1 MKKTDLEA
9 VIEGDFTSKP
19 SIDPGIIEGEIN
31 RYSSVD
37 FQKLGRTSDDSDESA
52 IPLAGAVFTVYKA
65 NEDGTRGDIAI
76 AKDGTKL
83 ENLVTNDEGNLCLAD
98 DEGNPN
104 EAVILSL
111 ERGNYIFVE
120 VNTPEGYV
128 HPEGES
134 NETLVTVGLIGND
147 VDVVN
152 IKDEKP
158 TPVTETVLP
167 QAYGLTAYDSGLGS
181 HNNNETGDAL
191 PEPVWHAQWE
201 GWTVYVNDEEWNID
215 EKGMPFQWGY
225 FAEGETDSSKVIT
238 SAASKGTYE
247 LRAWPLEGNPK
258 VTAIDKDGNV
268 WVGTQSEQTT
278 VFWPYPEGASSDDK
292 IAVVRFPTLTRDYTI
307 DQDPEELDAAIAA
320 CQPEALAIQKTETGV
335 LFEVPSCGFGPFELM
350 WLTDASGESSN
361 VPGGETGDGPD
372 GQLNDGSEDQLGS
385 SDAATE
391 EKTSSSGD
399 KAGSSLPETSDSL
412 TYVISALLVVVA
424 VSATMGIVAFL
435 RRRDIQGIGKAR
447 A

>member
-83 ENLVTNDEGNLCLAD
+83 ENLVTNDEGKLCLA
-98 DEGNPN
+98 
-104 EAVILSL
+104 
-111 ERGNYIFVE
+111 
-120 VNTPEGYV
+120 
-128 HPEGES
+128 
-134 NETLVTVGLIGND
+134 
-147 VDVVN
+147 
-152 IKDEKP
+152 
-158 TPVTETVLP
+158 
-167 QAYGLTAYDSGLGS
+167 
-181 HNNNETGDAL
+181 
-191 PEPVWHAQWE
+191 
-201 GWTVYVNDEEWNID
+201 
-215 EKGMPFQWGY
+215 
-225 FAEGETDSSKVIT
+225 
-238 SAASKGTYE
+238 
-247 LRAWPLEGNPK
+247 
-258 VTAIDKDGNV
+258 
-268 WVGTQSEQTT
+268 
-278 VFWPYPEGASSDDK
+278 
-292 IAVVRFPTLTRDYTI
+292 
-307 DQDPEELDAAIAA
+307 
-320 CQPEALAIQKTETGV
+320 EALAIQKTETGV
-335 LFEVPSCGFGPFELM
+335 LFEVSSCGFGPFELM
-350 WLTDASGESSN
+350 WLTDASGESGN
-361 VPGGETGDGPD
+361 VPGGETGDGSD

-424 VSATMGIVAFL
+424 VSATIGIVAFL
-435 RRRDIQGIGKAR
+435 RRRDI
-447 A
+447 

>member
-83 ENLVTNDEGNLCLAD
+83 ENLVTNDEGKLCLAD

-111 ERGNYIFVE
+111 ERGNFIFVE

-147 VDVVN
+147 IDVVN

-167 QAYGLTAYDSGLGS
+167 QAYGLTAYDGGLGS
-181 HNNNETGDAL
+181 HNNN
-191 PEPVWHAQWE
+191 
-201 GWTVYVNDEEWNID
+201 
-215 EKGMPFQWGY
+215 
-225 FAEGETDSSKVIT
+225 
-238 SAASKGTYE
+238 
-247 LRAWPLEGNPK
+247 
-258 VTAIDKDGNV
+258 
-268 WVGTQSEQTT
+268 
-278 VFWPYPEGASSDDK
+278 
-292 IAVVRFPTLTRDYTI
+292 
-307 DQDPEELDAAIAA
+307 
-320 CQPEALAIQKTETGV
+320 
-335 LFEVPSCGFGPFELM
+335 
-350 WLTDASGESSN
+350 
-361 VPGGETGDGPD
+361 ETGDGPD

-435 RRRDIQGIGKAR
+435 RRRDI
-447 A
+447 

>member
-1 MKKTDLEA
+1 
-9 VIEGDFTSKP
+9 
-19 SIDPGIIEGEIN
+19 
-31 RYSSVD
+31 
-37 FQKLGRTSDDSDESA
+37 
-52 IPLAGAVFTVYKA
+52 
-65 NEDGTRGDIAI
+65 
-76 AKDGTKL
+76 
-83 ENLVTNDEGNLCLAD
+83 
-98 DEGNPN
+98 
-104 EAVILSL
+104 
-111 ERGNYIFVE
+111 
-120 VNTPEGYV
+120 
-128 HPEGES
+128 
-134 NETLVTVGLIGND
+134 
-147 VDVVN
+147 
-152 IKDEKP
+152 
-158 TPVTETVLP
+158 
-167 QAYGLTAYDSGLGS
+167 
-181 HNNNETGDAL
+181 
-191 PEPVWHAQWE
+191 
-201 GWTVYVNDEEWNID
+201 
-215 EKGMPFQWGY
+215 MPFQWGY

-238 SAASKGTYE
+238 SSASKGTYE

-278 VFWPYPEGASSDDK
+278 VFWPYPEGASSDDE

-350 WLTDASGESSN
+350 WLTDASGESGN
-361 VPGGETGDGPD
+361 VPGGETGDGSD